1 MASRDGVRFERW
13 NEAFLRPGPERGG
26 TWLYGQQFIAW
37 HAVETASSLPG
48 ARPELSIYAS
58 EGSWHGDGNEM
69 RRYSMRLDGFVSINA
84 PLEGGEAVTK
94 PIRFAGKKLTL
105 NFASSA
111 AGDIRVEL
119 QDAQGRAIP
128 GFGLDACPPL
138 FGDTLERSVIWNDSD
153 DVSRLAGQ
161 PIRLRFVLRDADL
174 YSFRFSE

>member
-1 MASRDGVRFERW
+1 
-13 NEAFLRPGPERGG
+13 
-26 TWLYGQQFIAW
+26 
-37 HAVETASSLPG
+37 
-48 ARPELSIYAS
+48 
-58 EGSWHGDGNEM
+58 M

-84 PLEGGEAVTK
+84 PLAGGEAVTK

-138 FGDTLERSVIWNDSD
+138 FGDTLDRSVTSAVWPANRSGSDSSSATPTSIRSAFPNRTHAD
-153 DVSRLAGQ
+153 PEETFFCPPGVVPGIRDSRHAKGDWVNLYAAGR
-161 PIRLRFVLRDADL
+161 INL
-174 YSFRFSE
+174 EG